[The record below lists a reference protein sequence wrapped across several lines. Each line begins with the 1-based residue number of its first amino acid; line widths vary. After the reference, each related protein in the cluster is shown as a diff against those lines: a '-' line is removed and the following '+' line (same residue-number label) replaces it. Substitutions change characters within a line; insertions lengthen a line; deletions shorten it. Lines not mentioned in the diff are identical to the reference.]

1 MKSALSMFVCFA
13 LALLTLSTPAFAA
26 GKVWKG
32 EVVAVRCSYDLSAS
46 GAGTVGT
53 HAVCNLPDN
62 FIISSAIVNVDT
74 ALVGGGTL
82 VVGED
87 GAGDADGYWT
97 DLDAVTGVLKG
108 SGALV
113 ASGAAYQVAPAKDG
127 VQITIA
133 TTAYTAGVL
142 KFTFIG
148 YQGE

>member
-1 MKSALSMFVCFA
+1 MKTYLFGLIALV
-13 LALLTLSTPAFAA
+13 LAFTVTEKAHSYSKLAKKEL
-26 GKVWKG
+26 
-32 EVVAVRCSYDLSAS
+32 VAIHCEIDLSKGTN
-46 GAGTVGT
+46 GAVG
-53 HAVCNLPDN
+53 AKKVCDLPDA
-62 FIISSAIVNVDT
+62 FIVAEAIVNVDT

-97 DLDAVTGVLKG
+97 DLDAVTGVLKC
-108 SGALV
+108 SGALC
-113 ASGAAYQVAPAKDG
+113 ASGKAHQVAPALDG

-142 KFTFIG
+142 KFSFIG

>member
-1 MKSALSMFVCFA
+1 MKSTLI
-13 LALLTLSTPAFAA
+13 LALGLIFLSTPALAA
-26 GKVWKG
+26 SKLWKK
-32 EVVAVRCSYDLSAS
+32 ELVSIHCEIDLSES
-46 GAGTVGT
+46 TNGAVGSVK
-53 HAVCNLPDN
+53 VCDLPDN
-62 FIISSAIVNVDT
+62 FVISEAVVNVDT

-87 GAGDADGYWT
+87 GGGDADGYWT

-113 ASGAAYQVAPAKDG
+113 ASNKAHQVDPAKDG
-127 VQITIA
+127 LYITIA

-142 KFTFIG
+142 KFSFIG

>member
-1 MKSALSMFVCFA
+1 MKGMFLGLLVALTMTF
-13 LALLTLSTPAFAA
+13 TSTASAA
-26 GKVWKG
+26 GKLWKG
-32 EVVAVRCSYDLSAS
+32 ELVAVHCSYDLSAS

-53 HAVCNLPDN
+53 HAVCDLPDN
-62 FIISSAIVNVDT
+62 FVVSEAVVNVDT
-74 ALVGGGTL
+74 ALTGGGTL

-87 GAGDADGYWT
+87 GGGDADGYWT

-113 ASGAAYQVAPAKDG
+113 ASNKAHQVDPTKDG
-127 VQITIA
+127 VLITIA

>member
-1 MKSALSMFVCFA
+1 MRTYFFGLIALVMAF
-13 LALLTLSTPAFAA
+13 TLSTPANAA
-26 GKVWKG
+26 SKLWKK
-32 EVVAVRCSYDLSAS
+32 ELVSVHCEIDLSKGTN
-46 GAGTVGT
+46 GAVGTVK
-53 HAVCNLPDN
+53 VCDLPDN
-62 FIISSAIVNVDT
+62 FVISAAIVNVDT

-127 VQITIA
+127 LQITIA
-133 TTAYTAGVL
+133 TAPYTAGVL
-142 KFTFIG
+142 KFAFIG

>member
-1 MKSALSMFVCFA
+1 MRTYIFGLIALVMAFT
-13 LALLTLSTPAFAA
+13 LTTPAFSAS
-26 GKVWKG
+26 KLYKNELVSIH
-32 EVVAVRCSYDLSAS
+32 CSIDLSEDS
-46 GAGTVGT
+46 NGAVGSVK
-53 HAVCNLPDN
+53 VCDLPDN
-62 FIISSAIVNVDT
+62 FVISEAIVNVDT

-87 GAGDADGYWT
+87 GGGDADGYWT

-113 ASGAAYQVAPAKDG
+113 ASNKAHQVDPAKDG
-127 VQITIA
+127 LYITIA

-142 KFTFIG
+142 KFSFIG